1 MWSPHAH
8 DFSSGDDRMY
18 VDPTSNTNASNLRWI
33 APYCRP
39 DVPRVLAALVLF
51 VVDKILIMLVPIL
64 AGMIVDLVIVDRHL
78 DQLLPLC
85 GAMVGA
91 TLVRTCARYGY
102 QMLMERFGQN
112 SIYRLVSDQYEKL
125 HSLDFTYFNHTRT
138 GDIMNR
144 LTADTDA
151 IRHFLSWVT
160 YNVVDCVCLFIGSL
174 AAMFT
179 IEWRLALALLVITPF
194 LAYCA
199 RQLAKHARPLF
210 LSMRESLARLNS
222 MVEENIEGNRVVQ
235 AFVREPY
242 EIRKLDE
249 HNAAVDPHVCLVV
262 DCSTVEDHTLPG
274 PAHRADL
281 SVRQRAVV
289 PADRVK

>member
-1 MWSPHAH
+1 
-8 DFSSGDDRMY
+8 MY

-39 DVPRVLAALVLF
+39 DVPRVFAALVLF

-174 AAMFT
+174 AVMFT
-179 IEWRLALALLVITPF
+179 IEWRLALALLAITPF

-235 AFVREPY
+235 AFVRESY